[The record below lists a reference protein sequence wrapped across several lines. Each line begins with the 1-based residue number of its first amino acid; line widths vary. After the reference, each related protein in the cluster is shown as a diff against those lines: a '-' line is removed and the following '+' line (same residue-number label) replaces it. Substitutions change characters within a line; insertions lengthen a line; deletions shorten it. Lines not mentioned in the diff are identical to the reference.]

1 MFGSLTKNTAVSII
15 ITAFILYSSAYAGEK
30 GGTGMGYAM
39 KSPAFNQGDTI
50 PREHSCE
57 GDDISPELGWEGVPA
72 GTKSFALIV
81 EDPDAPVGTFIHWV
95 IYDIPGNF
103 KGLAGGLSK
112 AQTLEGGIKQGKN
125 DFGRTGYGGPC
136 PPKGHGRHRYFFML
150 RALDVPELGLAPGA
164 GKKAVEKAM
173 EGHVLGV
180 ARLMGVYQR

>member
-1 MFGSLTKNTAVSII
+1 MFGSLTKNAAVSII

-112 AQTLEGGIKQGKN
+112 AQTLEGGIKQGKKV
-125 DFGRTGYGGPC
+125 FLYVEGTRCAGARAGARCREKSCGKGYGGPC
-136 PPKGHGRHRYFFML
+136 PRSGKAHGGL
-150 RALDVPELGLAPGA
+150 PEVETCLDYIPSSG
-164 GKKAVEKAM
+164 
-173 EGHVLGV
+173 
-180 ARLMGVYQR
+180 R

>member
-1 MFGSLTKNTAVSII
+1 MKKIPF
-15 ITAFILYSSAYAGEK
+15 FILATIFLFSSSYAGEK
-30 GGTGMGYAM
+30 GGTSMGFTI

-57 GDDISPELGWEGVPA
+57 GKDTSPELGWEGAPE
-72 GTKSFALIV
+72 GTKSFSLIV

-95 IYDIPGNF
+95 IYDIPGEDN
-103 KGLAGGLSK
+103 GLSGGLST
-112 AQTLEGGIKQGKN
+112 ALTLEGGIKQGRN

-136 PPKGHGRHRYFFML
+136 PPRGHGRHRYFFIL
-150 RALDVPELGLAPGA
+150 RALDVSGLGLPAGA

-173 EGHVLGV
+173 EGHVLEE